1 MKRYVEGA
9 DRSQSILFPEHLDD
23 YVDEDNIVRVVDAFI
38 ESLDLNA
45 LGFNGAVPS
54 RTGRPSYHPAVLL
67 GIYIYG
73 YLNRKGANRQTW

>member
-38 ESLDLNA
+38 CSGRDLI
-45 LGFNGAVPS
+45 G
-54 RTGRPSYHPAVLL
+54 
-67 GIYIYG
+67 
-73 YLNRKGANRQTW
+73 Q